1 MCREEKERRV
11 HEEFLQ
17 NQEEECV
24 SSYTIIQS
32 TDIELDYKDGGWTD
46 KSSIKDT
53 KPSEEVSANEPTSQA
68 TSEIPETI
76 DMQMDEL
83 HEIESTKESTLSASE
98 EEEKNEFVEIE
109 QVASESVKKS
119 TNEIMDI
126 RAADYNQCKM
136 DDSDSVSKNVGLDVT
151 TIVTTD
157 LAIDARTKPRERK
170 RKRIIPLD
178 DDNSD
183 DEHSQ
188 PSSQPTMIKA
198 SKEEAIHTSVCDST
212 KDSTVKFDPR
222 FDPTRKASDILIIG
236 LEQLKAANIAGHK
249 NSR

>member
-53 KPSEEVSANEPTSQA
+53 KPSEEVSATEPTSQA

-98 EEEKNEFVEIE
+98 PLSLTLEPPPIQPNALRNLRENALEFNDVKETVEKHNENKNEMEVQQPTGSDAAQVSHFIEFYTGCAKLSDARSDELDAMPEKEICPIP
-109 QVASESVKKS
+109 SIPTSVPELLS
-119 TNEIMDI
+119 CFI
-126 RAADYNQCKM
+126 
-136 DDSDSVSKNVGLDVT
+136 KNVGVEKNAT
-151 TIVTTD
+151 AENQNVGY
-157 LAIDARTKPRERK
+157 
-170 RKRIIPLD
+170 
-178 DDNSD
+178 
-183 DEHSQ
+183 
-188 PSSQPTMIKA
+188 
-198 SKEEAIHTSVCDST
+198 VCH
-212 KDSTVKFDPR
+212 
-222 FDPTRKASDILIIG
+222 L
-236 LEQLKAANIAGHK
+236 
-249 NSR
+249 